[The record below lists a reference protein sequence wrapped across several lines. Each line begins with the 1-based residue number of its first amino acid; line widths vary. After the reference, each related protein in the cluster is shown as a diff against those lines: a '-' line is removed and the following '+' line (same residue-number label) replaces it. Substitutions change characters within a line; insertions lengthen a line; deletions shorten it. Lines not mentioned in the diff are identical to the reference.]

1 MLKGAG
7 WLGRRGNL
15 IYLILFFHAFLAG
28 SILPFPSE
36 ATLVSAVLLGEGETI
51 GLLAA
56 ASAGN
61 ILGAASNWYLGRY
74 CLRWQHKKW
83 FPVSADKLEKATRL
97 MNKYGYW
104 LLLFSWVAILGD
116 PLTFAAGV
124 LRLRFAIFL
133 PLVAVGKIGRYAL
146 VIYAAEAFG

>member
-1 MLKGAG
+1 M
-7 WLGRRGNL
+7 

-36 ATLVSAVLLGEGETI
+36 ATLVSMVLMEEGTSA
-51 GLLAA
+51 GLLVA

-61 ILGAASNWYLGRY
+61 ILGAATNWYLGRF

-83 FPVSADKLEKATRL
+83 FPIGAQALAKATRL
-97 MNKYGYW
+97 MSRYGYW
-104 LLLFSWVAILGD
+104 LLLLSWVAIVGD

-124 LRLRFAIFL
+124 LRLRFWIFL

-146 VIYAAEAFG
+146 VIYAAQAFG